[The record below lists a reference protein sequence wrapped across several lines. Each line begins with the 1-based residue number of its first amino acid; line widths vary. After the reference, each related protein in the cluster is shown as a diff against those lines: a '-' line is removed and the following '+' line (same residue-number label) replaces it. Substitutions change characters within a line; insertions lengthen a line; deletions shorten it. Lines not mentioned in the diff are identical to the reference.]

1 MIKRLWVQLLPL
13 TKLQL
18 TKVFKSRIQ
27 VTKVFKSR
35 GEFKPLSLIF
45 LDHEPSHAQ
54 KKKHKLVCFY
64 TPIEP
69 RYWIWG
75 NQFALKSTKEVI

>member
-1 MIKRLWVQLLPL
+1 MDSTPPSN
-13 TKLQL
+13 KLQL

-54 KKKHKLVCFY
+54 KKKKN
-64 TPIEP
+64 T
-69 RYWIWG
+69 
-75 NQFALKSTKEVI
+75 N